1 MDYQQQVKRNTRG
14 KGNLRLR
21 LVNFEHKE
29 NHISHETQGLS
40 ENHLVVR
47 RGKPFKLT
55 LMFGGG
61 TWNPR
66 TARLLLLVRLGN
78 LAQEIPVFFSEECS
92 DLQRW
97 SAAVHPGESRSQSVT
112 VNICSPVLSSVGV
125 YQLVVQIET
134 MQNKQTYAV
143 GTFILL
149 CNPWH
154 QDDPVYMPVKEQI
167 EEYVKSDYGWVYFGS
182 SANVQSRPWLFGQYE
197 SGVLEACLTLL
208 QVSPQHQRDS
218 NKDYILRTD
227 PVYLSLV
234 ICAMIN
240 SKDDQGI
247 LLGKWDND
255 YSDGVKPTDW
265 TGSADILQQWLS
277 SKFKPVR
284 YGQCWVFASV
294 LCTVMRVLGIP
305 SRVVT
310 VFDAAHDT
318 NANTTI
324 EEYYTTTGEKLGWSR
339 DSIWNFHVWVEC
351 WMRRSDLSPGFDGW
365 QVVDPTP
372 QELSRGVYRC
382 GPCPVA
388 AIRERCLLVPYDTP
402 FLYASVD
409 GDVHRVIVDNGHVVG
424 ETLDSKAVGR
434 LICTKSVGSSCLSNL
449 THSYKGL
456 KKVYRHDLRDKMECR
471 TSSQFSSDVHVVS
484 SSPQITECG
493 LTAEPR
499 LTCSAFAADDHR
511 GTSPDLEVSLT
522 IEGSPVFGKNISFCV
537 KVTNRSSQ
545 MRTLRENFSTQLKEY
560 NRNPQHSFWTAHKEI
575 SIQPYK
581 DLTLYHT
588 LHYSDYES
596 TLAADSVVNA
606 AVVLQDP
613 RTNESILSA
622 QEFSMSCVPIEMEI
636 AGGDCVEMNKE
647 QTAHVTFTNQ
657 LDKVLSG
664 AVLSVEG
671 SGLLQQKQETRAC
684 LLQPGEKI
692 ENKVSIKATSHGTKL
707 LVATLSHSNNSITV
721 SRSYLRIS
729 VKAA

>member
-1 MDYQQQVKRNTRG
+1 TE
-14 KGNLRLR
+14 GNLRLR

-66 TARLLLLVRLGN
+66 TASHLLMLGSPFIFCK
-78 LAQEIPVFFSEECS
+78 LIFIEAPSKS
-92 DLQRW
+92 GDLQRW

-456 KKVYRHDLRDKMECR
+456 KSKKALITKPKARQ
-471 TSSQFSSDVHVVS
+471 TS
-484 SSPQITECG
+484 
-493 LTAEPR
+493 AEP
-499 LTCSAFAADDHR
+499 TPMSED
-511 GTSPDLEVSLT
+511 EEMSLT

-622 QEFSMSCVPIEMEI
+622 QEFSMSCVPIEME
-636 AGGDCVEMNKE
+636 VKRH

-671 SGLLQQKQETRAC
+671 SGLLQQKQETR
-684 LLQPGEKI
+684 
-692 ENKVSIKATSHGTKL
+692 
-707 LVATLSHSNNSITV
+707 LVYSQ
-721 SRSYLRIS
+721 S
-729 VKAA
+729 VIQL